1 MNLNSSAEH
10 SVIYEIFIDSLEPG
24 FCYIYVSSC
33 PRSYTNLQ
41 SFRRYV
47 RGEHL
52 WFFEMYL
59 KVFDKDLPSNLNKSQ
74 QDENDFSPVENIV
87 DHEEE
92 FEIEEDFDH
101 FDTPILLNF
110 NTVVD
115 NILHELWK
123 HLMLPQLSNLL
134 YRREDVPN
142 YWQRLKTF

>member
-1 MNLNSSAEH
+1 
-10 SVIYEIFIDSLEPG
+10 
-24 FCYIYVSSC
+24 
-33 PRSYTNLQ
+33 
-41 SFRRYV
+41 
-47 RGEHL
+47 
-52 WFFEMYL
+52 MYL
-59 KVFDKDLPSNLNKSQ
+59 KAFDKDLPSNLNKSQ

-101 FDTPILLNF
+101 FDNPILLNF

>member
-1 MNLNSSAEH
+1 MDRFCKSLVVKCQLLSNANFSRSSMNLNSSAEH
-10 SVIYEIFIDSLEPG
+10 SVIYEIFIVWNQV
-24 FCYIYVSSC
+24 FAIYVSSC

-87 DHEEE
+87 ESRGR
-92 FEIEEDFDH
+92 I
-101 FDTPILLNF
+101 
-110 NTVVD
+110 
-115 NILHELWK
+115 
-123 HLMLPQLSNLL
+123 
-134 YRREDVPN
+134 
-142 YWQRLKTF
+142 